1 MTTTTGTANGRRIAL
16 AALVGTAALY
26 VAPLA
31 LTTPIAS
38 ADSLATRCA
47 KGGGTFALG
56 QRSNGSIVESCT
68 TTDKEGVK
76 TQCSEVD
83 HKPQGCITVPRTSVR
98 DTHIPSG
105 DLAPAQADPSGV
117 GR

>member
-1 MTTTTGTANGRRIAL
+1 MDRTAPGRRIAL

-31 LTTPIAS
+31 LTTPMAS
-38 ADSLATRCA
+38 AESLATRCA

-56 QRSNGSIVESCT
+56 QRSNGSIIESCT
-68 TTDKEGVK
+68 TVDKDGVK

-83 HKPQGCITVPRTSVR
+83 HKPQGCITVPRTAVKG
-98 DTHIPSG
+98 THIPTG
-105 DLAPAQADPSGV
+105 DLVPVQVDGSGV

>member
-1 MTTTTGTANGRRIAL
+1 MTTTGTANGKRIAL

-38 ADSLATRCA
+38 ADSLAERCT
-47 KGGGTFALG
+47 KGNGTFALG
-56 QRSNGSIVESCT
+56 TRSDGSIVASCT
-68 TTDKEGVK
+68 TTNSDGVK
-76 TQCSEVD
+76 TQCSEIN
-83 HKPQGCITVPRTSVR
+83 HKPQGCITVPRTGEG
-98 DTHIPSG
+98 HHGIPTG
-105 DLAPAQADPSGV
+105 DLVPVQIDGSGV